1 MRYAHEKRATGARRD
16 EQFGRPLG
24 PCWRSMRALSHKP
37 AIWRTSACERRRR
50 SGELQKCATPI
61 RTGSLPLIGPTT
73 RTPRNGGHSSGP
85 WRESSRLSDD
95 SGLPAPIFASLN
107 HGVYLR
113 RPTNY
118 AKPDRL
124 VSTFLRWHRQGEIA
138 AGTLG
143 YIVMNFHEEIAD
155 RLQGRS
161 LVVNALDN
169 HPSAALNQ
177 LYADTLYPI
186 VRTIVEREGRS
197 ATEMQAEQ
205 RRYSAEPGAGSSVP
219 R

>member
-1 MRYAHEKRATGARRD
+1 MCGAYPD
-16 EQFGRPLG
+16 
-24 PCWRSMRALSHKP
+24 WVT
-37 AIWRTSACERRRR
+37 AIDRTYDPNSTQWRTFVR
-50 SGELQKCATPI
+50 SLGENQAD
-61 RTGSLPLIGPTT
+61 
-73 RTPRNGGHSSGP
+73 
-85 WRESSRLSDD
+85 LSDD

-118 AKPDRL
+118 ARPDPL

-143 YIVMNFHEEIAD
+143 YVVMNFHQEIAD

-161 LVVNALDN
+161 LVVNPLDN
-169 HPSAALNQ
+169 HPSPALNQ

-197 ATEMQAEQ
+197 ATEMQ
-205 RRYSAEPGAGSSVP
+205 R
-219 R
+219 